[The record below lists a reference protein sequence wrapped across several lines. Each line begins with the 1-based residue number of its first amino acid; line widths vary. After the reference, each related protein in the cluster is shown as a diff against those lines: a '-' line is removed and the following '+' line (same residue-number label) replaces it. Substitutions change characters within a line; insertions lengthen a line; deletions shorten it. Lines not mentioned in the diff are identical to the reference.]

1 MNNTIIFGI
10 GFTAQFL
17 FSARLIVQWIKS
29 EAAGKVLSPV
39 IFWYLSLA
47 GSFLLIFYGILREDI
62 VIVGA
67 QLLLYYIYIR
77 NLMLKKVWYGFL
89 ILIKIAILSFPFGAL
104 LWISVSTDI
113 NVSKLLQHKQ
123 ISMPLLYWGGIG
135 QIIFSFRFIFQWI
148 YSEKIKES
156 VLPLFFWVISLT
168 GSSMILVYAMFRH
181 DPVIF
186 IGHIFG
192 VFIYIRNI
200 IIYKKQGM
208 AFE

>member
-1 MNNTIIFGI
+1 M
-10 GFTAQFL
+10 
-17 FSARLIVQWIKS
+17 
-29 EAAGKVLSPV
+29 
-39 IFWYLSLA
+39 
-47 GSFLLIFYGILREDI
+47 
-62 VIVGA
+62 IVGG

-77 NLMLKKVWYGFL
+77 NLMLKKVWHGFP

-104 LWISVSTDI
+104 LWLSVSTDI

-123 ISMPLLYWGGIG
+123 ISVLLLIWGGIG
-135 QIIFSFRFIFQWI
+135 QFIFLFRFISQWI

-156 VLPLFFWVISLT
+156 VLPLSFWVISLI

-192 VFIYIRNI
+192 AFIYIRNI
-200 IIYKKQGM
+200 IIYKKQEM